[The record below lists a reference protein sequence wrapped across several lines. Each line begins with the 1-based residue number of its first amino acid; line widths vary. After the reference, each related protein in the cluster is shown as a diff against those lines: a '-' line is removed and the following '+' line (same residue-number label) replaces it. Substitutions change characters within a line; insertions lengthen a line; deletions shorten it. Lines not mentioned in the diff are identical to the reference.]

1 MKKLYL
7 LLVRLVDWF
16 LRRRPTHFK
25 IAYFMSFTGNAK
37 FIKQL
42 TSHFGTD
49 AVLLVYEPAVKAEA
63 QRLKSAGVVRHTLE
77 FRKFQITSFVRGI
90 RAARVALFD
99 NYYPELSA
107 IAKLKEQFFIQI
119 WHANGAI
126 KAFGWE
132 DPSTYHR
139 SVADQQRF
147 QQVYNSFDEI
157 VVGSA
162 KMAEVFEQS
171 WKVSSAKL
179 AQIGYPRSDQYFNE
193 AWVQKARA
201 KVFRDYPQFKKQRVL
216 LYAPTYRKDVTF
228 ELPKDWSHL
237 QVPEDAVLVVR
248 LHPHLSELEQQLVA
262 NSPDRVVLVDHHVT
276 TQELLCVADT
286 LITDYSSIAFDFS
299 LLNNANAVIFFTYDL
314 AQFEQT
320 VGIQASFKQM
330 FFDELVE
337 NVAELNVALQSRHSS
352 KNSLQKINQQWNELN
367 DGHAGTRLIQQIE
380 GILTNA

>member
-1 MKKLYL
+1 MKKFYL
-7 LLVRLVDWF
+7 LLVRLVDWLF
-16 LRRRPTHFK
+16 QRRPARFK
-25 IAYFMSFTGNAK
+25 IAYFMSFTGNTK

-42 TSHFGTD
+42 TAHFGKY
-49 AVLLVYEPAVKAEA
+49 AVLLVYEPAVNTEV
-63 QRLKSAGVVRHTLE
+63 QRLKKAGVVCHTLE

-107 IAKLKEQFFIQI
+107 VAKLKEQYFIQI

-139 SVADQQRF
+139 SPADQQRF
-147 QQVYNSFDEI
+147 QQVYDSFDEI

-162 KMAEVFEQS
+162 KMAEVFQRS
-171 WKVSSAKL
+171 WKVGPAKL
-179 AQIGYPRSDQYFNE
+179 AEIGYPRSDQYFDE
-193 AWVQKARA
+193 DWVKKART
-201 KVFRDYPQFKKQRVL
+201 KVFQYHPRFKKQRVI

-228 ELPKDWSHL
+228 KLPANWSQL
-237 QVPEDAVLVVR
+237 EVPEDAVLVVR

-262 NSPDRVVLVDHHVT
+262 NSPARVVKVDRRVT

-286 LITDYSSIAFDFS
+286 VITDYSSIAFDFS
-299 LLNNANAVIFFTYDL
+299 LLDNANAVIFFTYDF

-330 FFDELVE
+330 FFNELIGD
-337 NVAELNVALQSRHSS
+337 VAELNAALQNHHSS
-352 KNSLQKINQQWNELN
+352 KNSLRKINQQWNELN